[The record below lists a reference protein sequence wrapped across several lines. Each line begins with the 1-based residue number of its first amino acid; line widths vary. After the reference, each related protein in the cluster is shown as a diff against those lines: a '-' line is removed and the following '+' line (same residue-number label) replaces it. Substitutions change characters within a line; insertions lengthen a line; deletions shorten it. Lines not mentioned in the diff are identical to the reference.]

1 MRNIT
6 SHNLAKQQGAA
17 LAVGLILLLIITLM
31 GYTGMKGTMLQE
43 KMAAGL
49 HNRSLANAGANS
61 ALRAGEDFLYNLVE
75 NTNGVIP
82 QGTPNGVLQ
91 GIYSRLATDPSD
103 EDDFLDP
110 TDPLN
115 PTVVAFKQQN
125 WLHPA
130 GVEHTFDFTTIN
142 NNGALYSTPVYI
154 IEEISGVSG
163 ALDNTQS
170 WGNLGGG
177 SGGGSAGNNLRNYL
191 ITGKSMSGDGKTI
204 SLVQSTY
211 TVVPS
216 SSATN

>member
-1 MRNIT
+1 MINMTMNNPGRQ
-6 SHNLAKQQGAA
+6 HGAA

-61 ALRAGEDFLYNLVE
+61 ALRAGEDYLYNLVE

-82 QGTPNGVLQ
+82 EGTPDGVLQ
-91 GIYSRLATDPSD
+91 GIYSRLVSSTDPASD
-103 EDDFLDP
+103 
-110 TDPLN
+110 LN
-115 PTVVAFKQQN
+115 PILVDFKKRNWSHSNGVA
-125 WLHPA
+125 HS
-130 GVEHTFDFTTIN
+130 FDFASVN
-142 NNGALYSTPVYI
+142 NNGALYQSPEYI
-154 IEEISGVSG
+154 IEEIAGITG
-163 ALDNTQS
+163 ALDNTQN
-170 WGNLGGG
+170 WGNVGGG
-177 SGGGSAGNNLRNYL
+177 SGGGSAGANLRNYL

>member
-1 MRNIT
+1 MRQHMRN
-6 SHNLAKQQGAA
+6 HVKQQGAA

-49 HNRSLANAGANS
+49 HNRSLASAGANS

-75 NTNGVIP
+75 STNGVIP
-82 QGTPNGVLQ
+82 EGTPNGVLQ
-91 GIYSRLATDPSD
+91 GIYSRLSGD
-103 EDDFLDP
+103 EP

-115 PTVVAFKQQN
+115 PVLVEFKKRN
-125 WLHPA
+125 WNHSS
-130 GVEHTFDFTTIN
+130 GVDHAFDFTTIN
-142 NNGALYSTPVYI
+142 NNGALYETPEYI
-154 IEEISGVSG
+154 IEELAGITG
-163 ALDNTQS
+163 AQDNSQA
-170 WGNLGGG
+170 WGETGG
-177 SGGGSAGNNLRNYL
+177 SGSAGSNLRNYL

-204 SLVQSTY
+204 ALVQSTY

>member
-1 MRNIT
+1 MNRHVNQNMKQ
-6 SHNLAKQQGAA
+6 HAKQQGAA

-75 NTNGVIP
+75 STNGVIP
-82 QGTPNGVLQ
+82 EGTPDGVLQ
-91 GIYSRLATDPSD
+91 RIYSRLGGDQ
-103 EDDFLDP
+103 EP

-115 PTVVAFKQQN
+115 PIVVDFKKRN
-125 WLHPA
+125 WSHPA
-130 GVEHTFDFTTIN
+130 GVDHAFDFTAVN
-142 NNGALYSTPVYI
+142 NNGALYETPEYI
-154 IEEISGVSG
+154 IEEIAGITG
-163 ALDNTQS
+163 ALDNSQA
-170 WGNLGGG
+170 WGETGG
-177 SGGGSAGNNLRNYL
+177 SGSAGSNLRNYL

-204 SLVQSTY
+204 SLVQSTF

-216 SSATN
+216 SAATN

>member
-61 ALRAGEDFLYNLVE
+61 ALRAGEDYLYNLVE

-82 QGTPNGVLQ
+82 EGTPNGVLQ
-91 GIYSRLATDPSD
+91 GIYSRLMDSSDPASD
-103 EDDFLDP
+103 
-110 TDPLN
+110 LN
-115 PTVVAFKQQN
+115 PVLVNFKKRNWTHSNGVA
-125 WLHPA
+125 HA
-130 GVEHTFDFTTIN
+130 FDFTAVN
-142 NNGALYSTPVYI
+142 NNGALYQSPEYI
-154 IEEISGVSG
+154 IEEIAGITG

-170 WGNLGGG
+170 WGNVGGG
-177 SGGGSAGNNLRNYL
+177 SGGGSAGTNLRNYL

>member
-61 ALRAGEDFLYNLVE
+61 ALRAGEDYLYNLVE

-82 QGTPNGVLQ
+82 EGTPDGVLQ
-91 GIYSRLATDPSD
+91 GIYSRLVSLTDPASD
-103 EDDFLDP
+103 
-110 TDPLN
+110 LN
-115 PTVVAFKQQN
+115 PTLVDFKKRNWSHSNGVA
-125 WLHPA
+125 HS
-130 GVEHTFDFTTIN
+130 FDFTSVN
-142 NNGALYSTPVYI
+142 NNGALYQSPEYI
-154 IEEISGVSG
+154 IEEIAGIG
-163 ALDNTQS
+163 GLDDTQI
-170 WGNLGGG
+170 WGTVGGG
-177 SGGGSAGNNLRNYL
+177 SGGGSAGANLRNYL

-204 SLVQSTY
+204 SVVQSTY

>member
-1 MRNIT
+1 MTMNNPGRQ
-6 SHNLAKQQGAA
+6 HGAA

-61 ALRAGEDFLYNLVE
+61 ALRAGEDYLYNLVE

-82 QGTPNGVLQ
+82 EGTPDGVLQ
-91 GIYSRLATDPSD
+91 GIYSRLVSSTDPASD
-103 EDDFLDP
+103 
-110 TDPLN
+110 LN
-115 PTVVAFKQQN
+115 PILVDFKKRNWSHSNGVA
-125 WLHPA
+125 HS
-130 GVEHTFDFTTIN
+130 FDFASVN
-142 NNGALYSTPVYI
+142 NNGALYQSPEYI
-154 IEEISGVSG
+154 IEEIAGITG
-163 ALDNTQS
+163 ALDNTQN
-170 WGNLGGG
+170 WGNVGGG
-177 SGGGSAGNNLRNYL
+177 SGGGSAGANLRNYL

>member
-1 MRNIT
+1 MKKNMNN
-6 SHNLAKQQGAA
+6 HQKQQGAA

-49 HNRSLANAGANS
+49 HNRSLASAGANS

-75 NTNGVIP
+75 STNGVIP
-82 QGTPNGVLQ
+82 EGTPDGVLQ
-91 GIYSRLATDPSD
+91 GIYSRLNGS
-103 EDDFLDP
+103 EP

-115 PTVVAFKQQN
+115 PILVEFKKRN
-125 WLHPA
+125 WNHPA
-130 GVEHTFDFTTIN
+130 GVDHAFDFTTIN
-142 NNGALYSTPVYI
+142 NNGALYETPEYI
-154 IEEISGVSG
+154 IEELAGITG
-163 ALDNTQS
+163 AQDNSQA
-170 WGNLGGG
+170 WGETGG
-177 SGGGSAGNNLRNYL
+177 SGSAGSNLRNYL

-204 SLVQSTY
+204 ALVQSTY

>member
-61 ALRAGEDFLYNLVE
+61 ALRSGEDYLYNLVE

-82 QGTPNGVLQ
+82 EGTPNGILQ
-91 GIYSRLATDPSD
+91 GIYSRLTDTSDPSSA
-103 EDDFLDP
+103 
-110 TDPLN
+110 LN
-115 PTVVAFKQQN
+115 PILVNFKKRNWTHSNGVA
-125 WLHPA
+125 HA
-130 GVEHTFDFTTIN
+130 YDFTSVN
-142 NNGALYSTPVYI
+142 NNGALYQSPEYI
-154 IEEISGVSG
+154 IEEIAGIS
-163 ALDNTQS
+163 
-170 WGNLGGG
+170 GGG
-177 SGGGSAGNNLRNYL
+177 TGLGTQIWGTVTGGASGGSAGANLRNYL

-204 SLVQSTY
+204 SVVQSTY